1 MPSMARTPIPTPIPA
16 LAPGFSSE
24 LELCEAMGGTGN
36 EAVEAMVVD
45 GGEQDVVELPNGTP
59 MNGARENAY
68 SLGNKERSLDCQYT

>member
-1 MPSMARTPIPTPIPA
+1 
-16 LAPGFSSE
+16 
-24 LELCEAMGGTGN
+24 MGGTGN